1 MIKKI
6 KCIALLLPLSFSLA
20 TAQEDKE
27 RWSLKECIDYA
38 VQNNLTIKRGDN
50 TIEQNRLNKETSKW
64 ARLPDLSASA
74 SHGWNWG
81 RSASPIDNTYT
92 TVQTANT
99 NFGMNTA
106 VPLFTGLELPNQYAL
121 SKLNLKA
128 AYADLEKAKNDLAIN
143 VTSQYMQVLFNEE
156 LKGVAENQVS
166 LSKEQLE
173 RGEAQLDIGK
183 IAPADVAELRAR
195 VKQDEVIAVEADN
208 KYQIAL
214 LDLSQ
219 LLELESPDNFA
230 VIPITKGSDTD
241 QLTPPEEIYRD
252 AMLFK
257 PEIQAA
263 QYRAEGAIRS
273 IRIARSGFMPKLSL
287 SGSLSSGYY
296 TMRGQSS
303 QSFGS
308 QLNNN
313 FSKFVGFSL
322 SIPLF
327 NRMAT
332 INRVRSA
339 KVDLFNQQ
347 IQLED
352 KKKTLYKE
360 IQQAWYGAT
369 AAESKYISSQ
379 VALEANQT
387 SFELTKEKYELGQT
401 TNLSFNEAKINL
413 MKAESDLLQ
422 AKYDYLFRLKLLNF
436 YKGIPIE

>member
-1 MIKKI
+1 MNKI

-20 TAQEDKE
+20 AAQEIKE

-38 VQNNLTIKRGDN
+38 VQHNLTIKRGDN
-50 TIEQNRLNKETSKW
+50 TIEQNRLNKETNKW
-64 ARLPDLSASA
+64 ARLPNLSASA

-99 NFGMNTA
+99 NFGMNSS

-128 AYADLEKAKNDLAIN
+128 AYADLEKAKDDLAIN

-173 RGEAQLDIGK
+173 RGEAQLEIGK

-195 VKQDEVIAVEADN
+195 VKQDEVMAVEAEN

-219 LLELESPDNFA
+219 LLELESPENFA
-230 VIPITKGSDTD
+230 VTPITKGEETD
-241 QLTPPEEIYRD
+241 QLTPPEEIYKD

-273 IRIARSGFMPKLSL
+273 IRIARSGFMPTLSL
-287 SGSLSSGYY
+287 SGSLSSGYF

-303 QSFGS
+303 QGFGS

-352 KKKTLYKE
+352 QKKTLYKE

-379 VALEANQT
+379 AALEANLT

-401 TNLSFNEAKINL
+401 TNLSFNEAKVNL
-413 MKAESDLLQ
+413 MKAESDLIQ